1 MRRTVKA
8 STTQEFEHQDYD
20 KRFRTGTTASKQQD
34 KVGRIRTTMTELGQ
48 EWHHMENDQNI

>member
-34 KVGRIRTTMTELGQ
+34 KVDRIRTTMTASKQQDKLGQ
-48 EWHHMENDQNI
+48 Q